1 MPCKPKNNDMNDIK
15 RHVDALRQLM
25 KAYQIDAFIT
35 PSTDPHSGE
44 YVPSRW
50 YSREWISGFNGSAG
64 TAVVTIN
71 NAALWTDSRYFLHA
85 EEQLKDTGFTLQ
97 KDKIEGTPTISEW
110 IGQQVEEG
118 GCVGVD
124 GWTNTVESV
133 KSLKKELSEYG
144 LSLRTDIDPYETIWT
159 DRPSLPDDKVF
170 LHPLELSGEDTSSK
184 ISRIR
189 EAYHKNKA
197 DGLLVSMLD
206 EVAWTLN
213 LRGNDI
219 EYNPVFVSYLLICDD
234 NVTLYIQ
241 QSKLTNDVIDY
252 LAGKGIDIKDY
263 DIIKDDLSH
272 IGKKIQ
278 IEPAKTNYGAYT
290 CLSNPVEAAC
300 PVSTMKIMKNDVEI
314 EGYHNAMLKDG
325 IAMVKW
331 MKWALQAVK
340 EGGQT
345 ELSLEARLTA
355 LRKEQPLYKGPSFAT
370 IIGYAAHGAI
380 VHYEPT
386 PASDIPVEPKGLLLC
401 DSGAQYQ
408 DGTTDITRTL
418 PLGPLTEEERRDY
431 TLMLRGFINLSRV
444 HFPRGTY
451 GSQLDCLARAP
462 MWEYG
467 INYLHGTG
475 HGVGS
480 FLNVHEGPHQFRMN
494 YMPTP
499 LLPTMTITD
508 EPGIYI
514 TDQHGVRHENTML
527 VIEDK
532 DGITFGPYYQFEQLT
547 LCPILTSPIVV
558 EMLQQEEKDWFNQY
572 QQMVYD
578 KLASHLD
585 EETRNWLHEVTRAI

>member
-1 MPCKPKNNDMNDIK
+1 MNDTKKHI
-15 RHVDALRQLM
+15 DALRQLM
-25 KAYQIDAFIT
+25 RENNIDVFIT

-50 YSREWISGFNGSAG
+50 HSREWISGFNGSAG
-64 TAVVTIN
+64 TAVVTLEE
-71 NAALWTDSRYFLHA
+71 AALWTDSRYFLQA
-85 EEQLKDTGFTLQ
+85 EEQLKDTGFILQ
-97 KDKIEGTPTISEW
+97 KDKIEGTPTVSEW
-110 IGQQVEEG
+110 IGQKVAAG

-133 KSLKKELSEYG
+133 KSLQKELAEYG
-144 LSLRTDIDPYETIWT
+144 LSLRTDIDPYATIWT
-159 DRPSLPDDKVF
+159 DRPALPEDEVF
-170 LHPLELSGEDTSSK
+170 IQPLELSGESTSSK
-184 ISRIR
+184 IGRIR
-189 EAYHKNKA
+189 EAYRKNKA
-197 DGLLVSMLD
+197 EGLLVSMLD

-219 EYNPVFVSYLLICDD
+219 EYNPVFVSYLLISDN
-234 NVTLYIQ
+234 NVTLYTTP
-241 QSKLTNDVIDY
+241 SKLTTEVKDY
-252 LAGKGIDIKDY
+252 LQDEGVEIKDY
-263 DIIKDDLSH
+263 LLIEQDLKVL
-272 IGKKIQ
+272 GKKIQ
-278 IEPAKTNYGAYT
+278 IEPAKTNYGAYA
-290 CLSNPVEAAC
+290 CLSHPIEADC
-300 PVSTMKIMKNDVEI
+300 PVSTMKIMKNETEI
-314 EGYHNAMLKDG
+314 KGYHNAMLKDG

-331 MKWALQAVK
+331 MRWALEAVK

-355 LRKEQPLYKGPSFAT
+355 YRAEQPLFMGASFAT
-370 IIGYAAHGAI
+370 IMGYASHGAI

-401 DSGAQYQ
+401 DSGAQYR

-418 PLGPLTEEERRDY
+418 PMGPLTEEERRDY
-431 TLMLRGFINLSRV
+431 TLVLRGFINLGRV
-444 HFPRGTY
+444 HFPKGTY

-480 FLNVHEGPHQFRMN
+480 FMNVHEGPHQFRMN

-499 LLPTMTITD
+499 LLPSMTITD

-514 TDQHGVRHENTML
+514 TGRHGVRHENTML

-532 DGITFGPYYQFEQLT
+532 EGITFGPYYKFEQLT

-558 EMLQQEEKDWFNQY
+558 EMLQNDERIWFNQY
-572 QQMVYD
+572 QQTVYD
-578 KLASHLD
+578 KLAPHLD
-585 EETRNWLHEVTRAI
+585 EEDRTWLYEVTRPI